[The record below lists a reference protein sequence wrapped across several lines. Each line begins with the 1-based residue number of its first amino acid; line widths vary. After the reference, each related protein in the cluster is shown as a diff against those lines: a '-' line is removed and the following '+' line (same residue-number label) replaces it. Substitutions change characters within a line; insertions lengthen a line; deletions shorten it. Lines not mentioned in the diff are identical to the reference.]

1 MLMKES
7 RISAGSYD
15 LNRFLSGG
23 YETDIITTIY
33 GPAGC
38 GKTNL
43 CMLAA
48 VSQAKKGKKVIFI
61 DTEGGFSVDRFKQI
75 SLDNY
80 EETLKNILLLK
91 PTSFNEQK
99 KVFDSLLKEI
109 KKPNI
114 GLIIVDGM
122 TMLYRLEI
130 GDARKE
136 GDEGKIHA
144 TNKELAQQLRTLS
157 EISRNQSIPILV
169 TNQVYYDFLSE
180 DDYRDKKERTAK
192 MVGGDLLKYWSK
204 CLIELK
210 NESGKRTLYLRKHR
224 SLPEKELQFII
235 DNQGIRRRGFF

>member
-1 MLMKES
+1 MKES

-33 GPAGC
+33 GPAGS

-48 VSQAKKGKKVIFI
+48 VSQAKKGNKVIFI
-61 DTEGGFSVDRFKQI
+61 DTEGGFSIDRFKQI
-75 SLDNY
+75 CYDNH
-80 EETLKNILLLK
+80 EETMKNILLLK

-130 GDARKE
+130 GDAKKE
-136 GDEGKIHA
+136 RDESKIFA
-144 TNKELAQQLRTLS
+144 TNKDLAQQLRTLS
-157 EISRNQSIPILV
+157 EISRNLSIPILV
-169 TNQVYYDFLSE
+169 TNQVYYDFLSDE
-180 DDYRDKKERTAK
+180 DYKEGKERTAK

-204 CLIELK
+204 CIIELK
-210 NESGKRTLYLRKHR
+210 NESGKRTLYLKKHR

-235 DNQGIRRRGFF
+235 DNKGIRRRGFF